1 MTRMRPDTLNKLEF
15 IKKFNVVDLL
25 NFENNILLKNVSF
38 LFAYGN
44 LLFGETPRVIDFLL
58 SPHVAHF
65 GEVISSF
72 TKVRVESIDTYNYLF
87 LITLYIMPKGS

>member
-1 MTRMRPDTLNKLEF
+1 MRPDTLNKLEF
-15 IKKFNVVDLL
+15 IKKFNVVDLI

-58 SPHVAHF
+58 SPHVANF

-72 TKVRVESIDTYNYLF
+72 TKVWVDSIDTHNYINYPLHHVKR
-87 LITLYIMPKGS
+87 LVT